1 MTKKRVWAVYFS
13 GTDRTKLVV
22 SRIADKIAELTGMER
37 MEFDFTPL
45 AARQDV
51 KAFDADDLVVFGT
64 PVIAGRV
71 PNVLLKY
78 LATVQGNGALGVPV
92 VTFGNR
98 SFDNALIELRDIM
111 ENDGFHTI
119 AGGGF
124 AAEHSFSTI
133 LGKGR
138 PDAQDYAVIDEF
150 AGKIVEKLASIECVK
165 CLTPIEVK
173 GVPNPYNGYYQP
185 RDRHGNPI
193 DIRKVKPKTNE
204 NCTDCK
210 LCAQLCPLGSI
221 NFDNVREIT
230 GICMKCCACVKKCP
244 EQAKYFDD
252 AGYLYHQHEL
262 EDMYARRAEP
272 EYFV

>member
-22 SRIADKIAELTGMER
+22 GRIADKIAELTGMER

-45 AARQDV
+45 ASRQDV

-71 PNVLLKY
+71 PNGLLKY

-124 AAEHSFSTI
+124 VGEHSFSTI
-133 LGKGR
+133 LGQGR

-150 AGKIVEKLASIECVK
+150 AGKIVEKMASIECVK

-173 GVPNPYNGYYQP
+173 GIPNPYNGYYQP

-204 NCTDCK
+204 KCTNCK
-210 LCAQLCPLGSI
+210 LCAELCPLGSI
-221 NFDNVREIT
+221 SFDNVSEIT